1 MKQIQ
6 DALGINQPAVVSPQS
21 NSPSDAS
28 SGSTWADEM
37 DPLDPPGEEKSY
49 GIPATTLRV
58 SWKVKEVSEHTE
70 QLLVPCFACLE
81 NEDQCNLTECF
92 TLPKVAG
99 SRQYYSSMMLEEHKI
114 Q

>member
-49 GIPATTLRV
+49 GIPATTPRV

-70 QLLVPCFACLE
+70 QHLVHSFACLE
-81 NEDQCNLTECF
+81 NEDQRNLTECF
-92 TLPKVAG
+92 TLLKVAVTKTWD
-99 SRQYYSSMMLEEHKI
+99 LDNI
-114 Q
+114 IAA